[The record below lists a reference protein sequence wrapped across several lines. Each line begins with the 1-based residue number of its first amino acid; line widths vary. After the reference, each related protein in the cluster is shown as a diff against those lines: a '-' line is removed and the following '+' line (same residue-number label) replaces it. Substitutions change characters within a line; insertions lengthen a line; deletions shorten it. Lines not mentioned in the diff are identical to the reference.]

1 MKKLTLTAEPEV
13 IDMAKRLAEDR
24 GTSVSAMFSQLIRT
38 MAARGSGPMADMGP
52 ITRRLTGITKPRR
65 SRTKSRGKTDRQL
78 LEDSLLQR
86 YSS

>member
-38 MAARGSGPMADMGP
+38 MAGRGSGAMADIGP
-52 ITRRLTGITKPRR
+52 ITRRLTGIAKPRR
-65 SRTKSRGKTDRQL
+65 GNMKSRGKTDRQL
-78 LEDSLLQR
+78 LEDALIQR